1 MGVDLISARKR
12 ACERCAELDRM
23 MQAALRGRD
32 LSGQVDVRVLR
43 FRHAGEC
50 PGTARGAEGR

>member
-1 MGVDLISARKR
+1 VDATAAVESR
-12 ACERCAELDRM
+12 CERCAELDRM